1 MQIKKDEIIGYL
13 ELQIF
18 NAEQEQMARREEINK
33 LKNLLRIELEKS
45 KKWFSID
52 DEQSFKKE
60 ADKITI
66 KIKFYSTTKQIKSLE
81 KEIEAFD
88 ELIDTAQIVIQAMKQ
103 QA

>member
-103 QA
+103 QP